1 MNNLRIT
8 IVIAVLAFLSACS
21 SAPRSPD
28 VAGTGSTSINAGV
41 DEARLRHFPYPYNAN
56 LP

>member
-1 MNNLRIT
+1 MNNLRIS